1 MANHFGKSPRSG
13 DLLMPGPSQALP
25 PHLETLVP
33 FEWGI
38 WRWFVLRGAGFPA
51 ERIEGLAQPA
61 CAAAADA
68 LLLAEERVQSLFQ
81 NAIRTL
87 NETMDELR
95 RQGEDR
101 YGPTFKNVLNAR
113 RRLAEGKIPRVDDF
127 SPEIQRMFNEISD
140 AMQACERLNAEWA
153 QSFSLSLDR
162 QTETLRE
169 FARDPMFQEAVI
181 WQNRQA
187 FESTVQSIGR
197 ENGPSARNKRQRN
210 HEDLIANY
218 AQRYCVKNDTIGFFG
233 PVAWGR
239 IESGSR
245 MLELSYGPSL
255 TKRRQTYFENWTID
269 KIAASLSLL
278 KGMDWWIAPRLV
290 PDAFIENG
298 ILQRPGFSPI
308 ALSIPEQAVLSRC
321 DGKTLPEDILLAVQ
335 DDPRF
340 GDCSQPDLRAV
351 LKAKAQ
357 EGVLVW
363 RFLVPVEANSE
374 IALRQQLLRVG
385 DPELRTTALN
395 CLDKLEA
402 ARREVDGGAGH
413 PNQLNRAIRNIE
425 LIFKEI
431 TNLPGNRNPGSTY
444 GGRTV
449 LYEDCQ
455 RDVAIRITPELLS
468 PIVPALSLLLK
479 SLRWFMQST
488 ALEFQRLFVQTYRE
502 LAAQSSGG
510 VRLQDWWTYTEPKL
524 LNASSLSDIEKLF
537 RQKWDDI
544 LSVAQ
549 LGSTV
554 ELKSHALKETV
565 EQLFPELGAGYY
577 PVRYFCPDLMLAA
590 ENEGAIRRGD
600 LLYVL
605 GEVHAGKNTLCHAAL
620 AEQHPNRHNLIE
632 ATQWDLA
639 ASCFKILNPQADPTT
654 TVRTSEGVLR
664 PGDYLLATTADAVA
678 PSGHDSHP
686 ISGLVLNERDEAIEV
701 LSLADGR
708 RFHILEAF
716 SDLLFAFVMN
726 KASWVPPL
734 RHAPRVLLDKLVI
747 HRETWRFRTGELDF
761 AAKKDEASRFLAT
774 RRWMKSH
781 GLPQK
786 AFVKSSLE
794 VKPFYVDL
802 ESPVLVEI
810 FCRAIRR
817 MNSSSGEGEE
827 LIFSE
832 MLPGLQQLWLRDSAG
847 ASYTSELRFAIVD
860 LKARSWSANEL

>member
-1 MANHFGKSPRSG
+1 
-13 DLLMPGPSQALP
+13 MPGSNHALP

-33 FEWGI
+33 FEWGV

-51 ERIEGLAQPA
+51 EQITRLAQPR

-68 LLLAEERVQSLFQ
+68 LILAEERLQSLFQ

-87 NETMDELR
+87 NKTMDELH
-95 RQGEDR
+95 RQEEDR

-113 RRLAEGKIPRVDDF
+113 RRLAEGKIPRSEDF
-127 SPEIQRMFNEISD
+127 SPEIQRIFNEIRE
-140 AMQACERLNAEWA
+140 AEQECGRLNGELA
-153 QSFSLSLDR
+153 QKFTHSLTGQTKKLR
-162 QTETLRE
+162 QY
-169 FARDPMFQEAVI
+169 ARDPMFQEAVI

-187 FESTVQSIGR
+187 FETTVQSIAR
-197 ENGPSARNKRQRN
+197 ENGPSQRNQRQRN
-210 HEDLIANY
+210 HEELIANY

-239 IESGSR
+239 IEPGSR

-255 TKRRQTYFENWTID
+255 TKRRQTYFENWAVD
-269 KIAASLSLL
+269 KSAASFSLL

-298 ILQRPGFSPI
+298 MLQRPGFSP
-308 ALSIPEQAVLSRC
+308 AELSELEQAVLSQC
-321 DGKTLPEDILLAVQ
+321 DGKTLPPEILLAIQ
-335 DDPRF
+335 ADSRF

-351 LKAKAQ
+351 LKSKAD

-363 RFLVPVEANSE
+363 RFLVPVEVNSE
-374 IALRQQLLRVG
+374 VALRQQLLRVG
-385 DPELRTTALN
+385 DPELRTTAINHLN
-395 CLDKLEA
+395 KLEA
-402 ARREVDGGAGH
+402 ARREVIGAAGD
-413 PNQLNRAIRNIE
+413 PMELNRAMRNVE
-425 LIFKEI
+425 LAFEEV
-431 TNLPGNRNPGSTY
+431 TNAPGNRNPGTTY

-449 LYEDCQ
+449 VYEDCQ
-455 RDVAIRITPELLS
+455 RDVEIQITHDLLS

-488 ALEFQRLFVQTYRE
+488 ALEFERLFKQTYRE
-502 LAAQSSGG
+502 LVAQSSGG
-510 VRLQDWWTYTEPKL
+510 VRLQDWWNYTEPKL

-544 LSVAQ
+544 LSIGQ
-549 LGSTV
+549 RDSTV
-554 ELKSHALKETV
+554 ELKSHDLKERV
-565 EQLFPELGAGYY
+565 EQRFPDLGPGYY

-590 ENEGAIRRGD
+590 QDEEAVRRGE
-600 LLYVL
+600 LQYVL

-620 AEQHPNRHNLIE
+620 VEQHPNRHELVE

-664 PGDYLLATTADAVA
+664 PADYFLATTADAVA
-678 PSGHDSHP
+678 PSAYDSHP
-686 ISGLVLNERDEAIEV
+686 ISGLMLNERDAAIEV
-701 LSLADGR
+701 VSLADGR

-734 RHAPRVLLDKLVI
+734 RHAPRVLIDKLVI
-747 HRETWRFRTGELDF
+747 HRETWRFRKGELDF

-817 MNSSSGEGEE
+817 MNSSAGEGEE

-832 MLPGLQQLWLRDSAG
+832 MLPGLQQLWLRDAAG

-860 LKARSWSANEL
+860 LKARSWSANAL

>member
-1 MANHFGKSPRSG
+1 
-13 DLLMPGPSQALP
+13 MPGSKHVLP

-51 ERIEGLAQPA
+51 EQIEGLAQPA
-61 CAAAADA
+61 CAAAADV
-68 LLLAEERVQSLFQ
+68 LILAEERVQQLFQ
-81 NAIRTL
+81 SGIRAL
-87 NETMDELR
+87 NDTMDELR

-101 YGPTFKNVLNAR
+101 YGAMFKNVLNAR
-113 RRLAEGKIPRVDDF
+113 RRLADGKVPRSEDL
-127 SPEIQRMFNEISD
+127 SPEIQQMFNEMRE
-140 AMQACERLNAEWA
+140 AEQECERLNAEWA
-153 QSFSLSLDR
+153 QRFTQSLTR
-162 QTETLRE
+162 QTETLQE

-187 FESTVQSIGR
+187 FETTVQSIAR
-197 ENGPSARNKRQRN
+197 ENGSSPRNKRQRN
-210 HEDLIANY
+210 HEDLVANY

-245 MLELSYGPSL
+245 VLELSYGPSL
-255 TKRRQTYFENWTID
+255 TRRRQTYFENWAIE
-269 KIAASLSLL
+269 KLASSLSLL
-278 KGMDWWIAPRLV
+278 ESMDWWISPRLV
-290 PDAFIENG
+290 PDAFIEKG
-298 ILQRPGFSPI
+298 MLQRPGFSPV
-308 ALSIPEQAVLSRC
+308 ALSELELAILSRC
-321 DGKTLPEDILLAVQ
+321 DGKTLPEEILRALQ
-335 DDPRF
+335 DNPQF
-340 GDCSQPDLRAV
+340 VDCSQPNLRAV
-351 LKAKAQ
+351 LKAKAD

-363 RFLVPVEANSE
+363 HFLVPVEVNSE
-374 IALRQQLLRVG
+374 MALRQQLLRVG
-385 DPELRTTALN
+385 DPKLRTTTLN
-395 CLDKLEA
+395 YLDKLEA
-402 ARREVDGGAGH
+402 ARTEVDGAAGD
-413 PNQLNRAIRNIE
+413 PILLDRAIRNVE
-425 LIFKEI
+425 LIFEEI
-431 TNLPGNRNPGSTY
+431 TNVRGNRNPGATY

-449 LYEDCQ
+449 LYEDCR
-455 RDVAIRITPELLS
+455 RDMAIKITPELLN

-488 ALEFQRLFVQTYRE
+488 ALEFERLFTQTYRE
-502 LAAQSSGG
+502 LAVAQSSGG
-510 VRLQDWWTYTEPKL
+510 VRLQDWWNYTEPRL
-524 LNASSLSDIEKLF
+524 LNASCLKEIEKLF

-544 LSVAQ
+544 LAIGQQNAMVQ
-549 LGSTV
+549 LNSHD
-554 ELKSHALKETV
+554 LKGKV
-565 EQLFPELGAGYY
+565 EQLFPDLGGGYY

-590 ENEGAIRRGD
+590 EDEEAVGRGD

-620 AEQHPNRHNLIE
+620 VEQHPNRHDLVE

-639 ASCFKILNPQADPTT
+639 AGCFKILNPQADPTT

-664 PGDYLLATTADAVA
+664 PTDYFLATTADAVA
-678 PSGHDSHP
+678 PSGYDSHP
-686 ISGLVLNERDEAIEV
+686 ISGLVLNEHDAGIEV
-701 LSLADGR
+701 LSLANGR

-726 KASWVPPL
+726 KASWIPPL
-734 RHAPRVLLDKLVI
+734 RHAPRVLIDKLVI
-747 HRETWRFRTGELDF
+747 HRETWRFRKGELEF

-786 AFVKSSLE
+786 AFVKSTLE
-794 VKPFYVDL
+794 VKPFYIDM

-817 MNSSSGEGEE
+817 TNSSAGEGEE
-827 LIFSE
+827 LILSE
-832 MLPGLQQLWLRDSAG
+832 MLPGPEQLWLRDAEG